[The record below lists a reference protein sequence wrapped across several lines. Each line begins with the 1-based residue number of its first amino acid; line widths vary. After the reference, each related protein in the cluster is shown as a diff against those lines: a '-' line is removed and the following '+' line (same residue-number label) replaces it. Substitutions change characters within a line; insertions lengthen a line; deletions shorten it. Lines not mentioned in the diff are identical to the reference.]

1 LAQVLRHVNTTSQDP
16 SLLVGLDSPD
26 DAAVYQVA
34 PDLLVGNLH
43 ADDAAVYRIG
53 GGQVMVQTVDFFT
66 PVVDDA
72 FAWGRIA
79 AANALSDVYAMGGR
93 PVTALNLV
101 AWPRSLGF
109 ELLGRVIEGGGDACA
124 EAGVAVVGGHSV
136 DDPEPKFGLAVTG
149 TIAPNAAVRTR
160 GAPPGCD
167 LVLTKPL
174 GTGIISSGIKEG
186 KTGQRV
192 AAEATRIMSQL
203 NRAAADAMI
212 EVGVAAATDVTG
224 FGLIGHLLEML
235 GPRLSAELS
244 FAAIPI
250 MEGTVALARE
260 GVIPGGTQRNLEA
273 MQEAVQTPHLELAE
287 RTILFDAQTSGGLLL
302 AVPQEKTEQLIGSLH
317 TRGTECAAVIGRL
330 IPGEGTVAVD

>member
-1 LAQVLRHVNTTSQDP
+1 MNTTAHDP
-16 SLLVGLDSPD
+16 ALLVGLEAPD
-26 DAAVYQVA
+26 DAAVYRVA
-34 PDLLVGNLH
+34 PDLAL
-43 ADDAAVYRIG
+43 
-53 GGQVMVQTVDFFT
+53 VQTVDFFT

-109 ELLGRVIEGGGDACA
+109 DLLGRVIEGGGDACA
-124 EAGVAVVGGHSV
+124 EAGVTVVGGHSV

-149 TIAPNAAVRTR
+149 TVAPDAVVRTS
-160 GAPPGCD
+160 GAAPGCD

-186 KTGQRV
+186 KVSDRT

-203 NRAAADAMI
+203 NRAAADAMM

-235 GPRLSAELS
+235 GPRLSAQLS
-244 FAAIPI
+244 FVAIPV
-250 MEGTVALARE
+250 MEQTLELARN

-273 MQEAVQTPHLELAE
+273 MSEVVDSPHLDGAQ
-287 RTILFDAQTSGGLLL
+287 RTVLFDAQTSGGLLM
-302 AVPQEKTEQLIGSLH
+302 AVGPERTESLVRSLGEH
-317 TRGTECAAVIGRL
+317 GTECAAVIGRL
-330 IPGEGTVAVD
+330 IPGPGTISVD